1 MVKKPRRVFCIH
13 NRVSQ
18 KVYSSVC
25 RLHFRAKWGKMDTA
39 SSPTSIQIKEAFFIR
54 ITCALTLCGIY
65 NVQCL
70 RDFSVLSLWLFE
82 KCVRLNRFSNR
93 SERKSV
99 IFCGQSEQAQR
110 NRDQSRSQH
119 TTLSPHLR
127 ALNATDNQLYVS
139 YRLRPNAFYL
149 FSIKWAVVAVVVAI
163 FLYLRFSSLSLSL
176 SLTLWGCS
184 CTGAFLVGGF
194 FSPKSFIWCQMRVRF
209 VLYTFFEIKCAFTA
223 AMSLSKTFH
232 AIRLVGAF
240 TWQNGEHR
248 RELVN

>member
-1 MVKKPRRVFCIH
+1 M
-13 NRVSQ
+13 
-18 KVYSSVC
+18 
-25 RLHFRAKWGKMDTA
+25 
-39 SSPTSIQIKEAFFIR
+39 
-54 ITCALTLCGIY
+54 
-65 NVQCL
+65 QCL

-82 KCVRLNRFSNR
+82 KCVRLNRFSDR

-119 TTLSPHLR
+119 TTLSPHLK

-163 FLYLRFSSLSLSL
+163 FLYLRFSSLSLSP
-176 SLTLWGCS
+176 SLCEDAVVLEPFWS
-184 CTGAFLVGGF
+184 VVF
-194 FSPKSFIWCQMRVRF
+194 FSPKSFIWCQMRVCL

-232 AIRLVGAF
+232 EIRLVGAF
-240 TWQNGEHR
+240 IWQNSEHR